1 MPKNTKMAHEAGR
14 HNNKVLALL
23 FFGVLMGAL
32 DISIVGP
39 AIPSISD
46 TISVAQKDLAWIFSI
61 YVLFNLVGIGLFAK
75 LSDLFGR
82 RKIYM
87 LTLLIFGIGS
97 LVVALSPDFGT
108 LLAGRAIQGFGASG
122 IFPVASAVVGDIFP
136 PDKRGRVL
144 GMIGAVWGIAFIIG
158 PILAGTLL
166 AFFEWHVLFV
176 INIPIVLILI
186 FFSARLLE
194 SKPVESSK
202 QLDWKGILLL
212 ALFLGSFTFGF
223 NNIDLAEGWHTLANW
238 KAWPFLAASLVFLGF
253 MIPLEYKAVHPV
265 VNPRLFH
272 SRQIRIV
279 GFLAFVTGLFQAAF
293 IFIPDLAVQ
302 TFQTTSSKASF
313 MLLPFVLATAVGS
326 PIFGRMLDKTGSR
339 VVILIGVLLAG
350 SGAALLGILG
360 TTYVLFY
367 TSGVLVGLGMSVLAG
382 SALRYIMLNEVG
394 ATERAIT
401 QGVLTIFI
409 SIGQI
414 IGSQLIGSVSSSSE
428 GTITGYQNALLMLAG
443 ILALG
448 FILALRLKGHE
459 AEKAAIKTT

>member
-1 MPKNTKMAHEAGR
+1 
-14 HNNKVLALL
+14 
-23 FFGVLMGAL
+23 
-32 DISIVGP
+32 
-39 AIPSISD
+39 
-46 TISVAQKDLAWIFSI
+46 
-61 YVLFNLVGIGLFAK
+61 
-75 LSDLFGR
+75 
-82 RKIYM
+82 
-87 LTLLIFGIGS
+87 
-97 LVVALSPDFGT
+97 
-108 LLAGRAIQGFGASG
+108 
-122 IFPVASAVVGDIFP
+122 
-136 PDKRGRVL
+136 
-144 GMIGAVWGIAFIIG
+144 
-158 PILAGTLL
+158 
-166 AFFEWHVLFV
+166 
-176 INIPIVLILI
+176 
-186 FFSARLLE
+186 
-194 SKPVESSK
+194 
-202 QLDWKGILLL
+202 
-212 ALFLGSFTFGF
+212 
-223 NNIDLAEGWHTLANW
+223 
-238 KAWPFLAASLVFLGF
+238 

-350 SGAALLGILG
+350 SGAALLGIHG

-401 QGVLTIFI
+401 QGVFTIFI